1 MKNLKH
7 KVAVAVRSAVT
18 LLPGVAAAI
27 YVNDMPGYMVAILAG
42 IGAIFVTS
50 VVVILLLNLVAKIT
64 AQVRF
69 NRESR
74 QDPG

>member
-1 MKNLKH
+1 
-7 KVAVAVRSAVT
+7 
-18 LLPGVAAAI
+18 
-27 YVNDMPGYMVAILAG
+27 MPGYMVAILAG

-64 AQVRF
+64 AQVQF

-74 QDPG
+74 QDAR